1 MDIDTRNSL
10 LYVVELAVGKEYSDA
25 YLRFL
30 EEFVERVLEI
40 DGFQRA
46 QVRDRHQLNATKRTV
61 ID

>member
-46 QVRDRHQLNATKRTV
+46 QVRDRHQLNGL
-61 ID
+61 